1 MSENQKPAPPAPAG
15 PEPEIIEALSEAEAR
30 FYTVFDVN
38 PAPALIIRLFDERI
52 ELVNSGFCELLDYQ
66 RGELR
71 HRSLHEFEFFAE
83 PQQRERLLD
92 APRRLG
98 EITKAELELNPRSG
112 DPKTVLVSARALEYN
127 DQLCAILT
135 FADITEQKQ
144 AEAHFAAMFR
154 MAPVPSCLLTVGSG
168 RLGEVNA
175 RFLEFTG
182 FNRAEVL
189 HRTGPELGL
198 WSQEAQPKA
207 LSAALAGRTS
217 FRELELELRTKSGDV
232 RDVLASA
239 EVLDD
244 DTDLLLLMFHD
255 VTERRQTE
263 RQLSEAISAVMQD
276 AQLFSHLIMERL
288 ARLKSRRDDKP
299 LAAQLSPRER
309 QVLQGVARGL
319 SNDAIAAELGIATQ
333 TVRNYISAI
342 YDKLEV
348 RSRAEAIVW
357 ARERGL
363 GGS

>member
-1 MSENQKPAPPAPAG
+1 MTENQEPATPSPTGAESELA
-15 PEPEIIEALSEAEAR
+15 EALDEAEAR
-30 FYTVFDVN
+30 FYTIFDVN

-52 ELVNSGFCELLDYQ
+52 ELVNSGFCELLGYRRAQ
-66 RGELR
+66 LR
-71 HRSLHEFEFFAE
+71 HRSLHELDLFAE
-83 PQQRERLLD
+83 PQQREGLLEP
-92 APRRLG
+92 PRHLG
-98 EITKAELELNPRSG
+98 AISRAELELKARSG
-112 DPKTVLVSARALEYN
+112 DPKTVLVSAKALEYS

-154 MAPVPSCLLTVGSG
+154 MAPVPSCLIAVGSG
-168 RLGEVNA
+168 RFGEVNT

-189 HRTGPELGL
+189 NRTGPELGL
-198 WSQEAQPKA
+198 WPLAAQPEA
-207 LSAALAGRTS
+207 LSAALAGDAP
-217 FRELELELRTKSGDV
+217 FRELELELRVKSGDV

-239 EVLDD
+239 EILDD

-263 RQLSEAISAVMQD
+263 RQLSEAIGAVMQD

-288 ARLKSRRDDKP
+288 AQLKLHRDDKP
-299 LAAQLSPRER
+299 LSTQLSPRER

-319 SNDAIAAELGIATQ
+319 SNDAIAAELSIATQ